1 MREIFRAAAELQE
14 FCEQQGWQFCFI
26 GGVAL
31 LRWGEPRET
40 VDADLT
46 LLADWGQEGP
56 YIDALLARFEG
67 RIAQA
72 RDFALHNRV
81 LLLRSETG
89 VGLDIAFG
97 ALPFETEAVRR
108 SSRFTYPGGHALR
121 TCTAEDLIVMKAF
134 ANRGQDW
141 VDVER
146 VIQRQARLDWLL
158 IWQNLTPLAELK
170 EAPEILP
177 RLRELQKP
185 NPEPTC

>member
-1 MREIFRAAAELQE
+1 MREVFRAAAELQQ
-14 FCEQQGWQFCFI
+14 FCELQGWQFCFI

-56 YIDALLARFEG
+56 FIDALLGRFEG
-67 RIAQA
+67 RIAEA
-72 RDFALHNRV
+72 REFALRNRV
-81 LLLRSETG
+81 LLLRSGKG

-97 ALPFETEAVRR
+97 ALPFETEAVLR
-108 SSRFTYPGGHALR
+108 SSLYTFPEGHALR

-146 VIQRQARLDWLL
+146 VIQRQAGLDWPL

-170 EAPEILP
+170 EAPEILE
-177 RLRELQKP
+177 RLRNLRERNSDLG
-185 NPEPTC
+185 